1 VGYEPPHATAGI
13 LRILV
18 KSGRVKKHG
27 QLLPRDVILDAGL
40 RYLGAQMERT
50 FDEMKEGLQNVR
62 TSPYGPRLMSFVTQA
77 WLYNFEDNPDIK
89 SIGFFFP
96 PREDLVYPRFFRYI
110 RVPFGRIHFAGAE
123 RAERGFNWMEGAVLT
138 GNQAAAEVL
147 HELFPTF
154 DEQQFWVQ
162 IAFPQLPASSASC

>member
-1 VGYEPPHATAGI
+1 
-13 LRILV
+13 
-18 KSGRVKKHG
+18 
-27 QLLPRDVILDAGL
+27 LPREVILDAGL

-50 FDEMKEGLQNVR
+50 FAEMKEGLLNVR
-62 TSPYGPRLMSFVTQA
+62 ISPCFQLHSVPLMRCCSQA

-96 PREDLVYPRFFRYI
+96 PRDDLTYPRFFPFI

-147 HELFPTF
+147 HELYPTF
-154 DEQQFWVQ
+154 DEQQFWVRT
-162 IAFPQLPASSASC
+162 